1 MSSPITPD
9 LQPSRPPTRPEAAPS
24 LAQGA
29 SPAGAGVAAAVAAA
43 DAPVLGGL
51 TSAIAL
57 ALTMFVE
64 AVGYGVVAPTLPF
77 LARQAGADESRI
89 GFLVG
94 LYAAVGFFASIPC
107 GALANRYGR
116 RTLILAGLAC
126 LMLASLGFVVAPDYS
141 SLVLARLVQGLGAVA
156 IWVGTLT
163 VAADLSPGH
172 SMGRSL
178 SWITGSWSLGFVVGP
193 AMGGIGGVRTPFIIY
208 TVLSGVAF
216 LLALAALPE
225 TGRPG
230 TRTTLAGILKVLRYP
245 AVLASAAATIAL
257 AFFYG
262 AIEAFVP
269 LIMDAG
275 GVSRAGIGLL
285 FAVGGLPAVLLPRV
299 TGHLADRVGDAR
311 VIVGGL
317 LFGMILNALFL
328 VLLGAVPPWIVFVLV
343 GLVEVLVYVPAVAL
357 LHRGLSNEDRI
368 FATGSHSY
376 AFSTGFF
383 FGPLLG
389 GLLLPIGGY
398 PLLFGLLSAI
408 MVAAIAGVLAG
419 MARRG

>member
-1 MSSPITPD
+1 MSSSITPEV
-9 LQPSRPPTRPEAAPS
+9 QSPP
-24 LAQGA
+24 
-29 SPAGAGVAAAVAAA
+29 AAAVVPE
-43 DAPVLGGL
+43 APLLGGL
-51 TSAIAL
+51 TSAL
-57 ALTMFVE
+57 AMGLTMFVE

-94 LYAAVGFFASIPC
+94 LYAAVGLLASIPC

-116 RTLILAGLAC
+116 RTLILTGLGC
-126 LMLASLGFVVAPDYS
+126 LILASVGFVLAPDYP
-141 SLVLARLVQGLGAVA
+141 SLVVARFVQGLGAVA

-216 LLALAALPE
+216 LMALWALPE
-225 TGRPG
+225 TGTAG
-230 TRTTLAGILKVLRYP
+230 TRTTLAGIVKVLKYP
-245 AVLASAAATIAL
+245 TVLASASATFAL
-257 AFFYG
+257 SFFYG
-262 AIEAFVP
+262 TIEAFVP
-269 LIMDAG
+269 LMMDSV
-275 GVSRAGIGLL
+275 GVNRAGIGLL
-285 FAVGGLPAVLLPRV
+285 FAVAGLPAVILPRF
-299 TGHLADRVGDAR
+299 TGNLADRIGDTR

-317 LFGMILNALFL
+317 LFGVVLNAAFLPLLAAVPHWSLFL
-328 VLLGAVPPWIVFVLV
+328 LI
-343 GLVEVLVYVPAVAL
+343 GLVEVFVYVPAVAL
-357 LHRGLSNEDRI
+357 LHRGMTNEDRI

-383 FGPLLG
+383 LGPLIG
-389 GLLLPIGGY
+389 GFVLPAGGY
-398 PLLFGLLSAI
+398 PVLFGLLAAT
-408 MVAAIAGVLAG
+408 MAAAIGGVLAG
-419 MARRG
+419 LARTR